1 MPECHL
7 HFEYRHGN
15 SGKPI
20 SIKTKL
26 GWVLFRGK
34 GRLKHKLIN
43 KFSASPTK
51 TLTNLVETFW
61 EVESY
66 STELRLDPKLL
77 SKDEKKDLEV
87 IE

>member
-7 HFEYRHGN
+7 HFEYRHRN
-15 SGKPI
+15 TEKSI

-34 GRLKHKLIN
+34 GCLKHELIN

-51 TLTNLVETFW
+51 TLTNLVEKFW

-66 STELRLDPKLL
+66 STEVRLDPKLL
-77 SKDEKKDLEV
+77 SKDEKRDLEV